1 MIIRE
6 VSFLDSDEIFN
17 WRNDINTRLMAKDF
31 NKIDKKTHNKW
42 FENCILNNNY
52 ELFLGMLD
60 GVKVGVVW
68 FISDLKKKTAEV
80 SINLNPSERGK
91 NLSFILLKKSIDKFL
106 EINNFTLH
114 STVKKKNLLS
124 KTIFQ
129 KCNFKIKKSDKLY
142 VYFFLETN

>member
-1 MIIRE
+1 MKIRE

-42 FENCILNNNY
+42 FENCIFNDNY

-68 FISDLKKKTAEV
+68 FISDLKKK
-80 SINLNPSERGK
+80 
-91 NLSFILLKKSIDKFL
+91 LLRY
-106 EINNFTLH
+106 
-114 STVKKKNLLS
+114 LL
-124 KTIFQ
+124 I
-129 KCNFKIKKSDKLY
+129 
-142 VYFFLETN
+142 